1 MARYMAFLRAINVG
15 GRTVK
20 MDRLRE
26 LFEAMK
32 FTDVSTF
39 IASGNV
45 VFDAPEQG
53 SGRAWRGGSR
63 STSLQSLGYEVAT
76 FLRTPAELAAIAAF
90 QPFPAEGP
98 EAERH
103 RLYVMLLRAPLGL
116 ESAGAAP
123 VAPHRGG

>member
-1 MARYMAFLRAINVG
+1 MARYIAFLRAINVG

-45 VFDAPEQG
+45 VFNAPGKDPVVLETRIEKHLQ
-53 SGRAWRGGSR
+53 
-63 STSLQSLGYEVAT
+63 QSLGYEVAT
-76 FLRTPAELAAIAAF
+76 FLRTPSELATMATF
-90 QPFPAEGP
+90 EPFPAEGP
-98 EAERH
+98 EALRH
-103 RLYVMLLRAPLGL
+103 DCT
-116 ESAGAAP
+116 
-123 VAPHRGG
+123 